1 MYTNIFTVLC
11 KDVDLE
17 SLKYVHR
24 SPTMTSAALIELTI
38 NKVKYRIQDR

>member
-11 KDVDLE
+11 KDADLE

-24 SPTMTSAALIELTI
+24 SPTITNAALIKLTI
-38 NKVKYRIQDR
+38 NDSKVLYTG